1 MLNRINKIS
10 TVMLLV
16 TGLLSSCRPVD
27 ESGSSLT
34 GLETDEHFKAED
46 WTTSTGH
53 IEKLETL
60 GEELSRK
67 PVVIYYAVD
76 GEEPF
81 MQAAVDYSVRSLR
94 EACAGAVNW
103 IAFLNSHYV
112 YNSEKYLKC
121 VDGKYSEMK
130 LNGYFDKVI
139 DVVAKA
145 DNDPSKASANGLN
158 YDLKHDKKFNKFF
171 DKKSRDDKKVE
182 RYPLA
187 HPEVFA
193 LALKKTRAIFA
204 PSEHV
209 YFLHVYS
216 HGAEEFV
223 LTGLTEA
230 QLNTKT
236 ERQNTAM
243 KTVLDSI
250 GKSALDDK
258 DPANVD
264 GRNRVACESKGAKWT
279 GRACYCAA
287 TKSYLNQFFGTCNA
301 NVGYAG
307 LGNASVREFSLAT
320 LGLGRQLGD
329 VRSARYSVGQQGV
342 GQQGVGQQGLGQQGV
357 GQQGVGQQG
366 VGQQG
371 VGQQGVG
378 QQGVGQQGVGQ
389 QGVGQQGV
397 GQQGVGQ
404 QGVGQQG
411 VGQQGVGQQGVG
423 QQGIGFDDVG
433 QAGLGANGVGVD
445 NHFGTP
451 HKVFLQVLKDAGAKN
466 MKFAHVFLE
475 ACNTKIGENSEVLA
489 FLKDKVTNVHTLY
502 SAKGNMW
509 YRNMDWNLII
519 DEVKDSND
527 QARVMLDIVLGV
539 EETMP
544 NYVKKKVSK

>member
-1 MLNRINKIS
+1 MLNRTTQTSIIAM
-10 TVMLLV
+10 MLAA
-16 TGLLSSCRPVD
+16 GLMSSCRPAA
-27 ESGSSLT
+27 ESGSGLT
-34 GLETDEHFKAED
+34 GFETEEHFKAED
-46 WTTSTGH
+46 WTTSTGD
-53 IEKLETL
+53 IEKLDNL
-60 GEELSRK
+60 GSELSRK

-94 EACAGAVNW
+94 ESCAANVNW

-112 YNSEKYLKC
+112 YNDEKYLKC
-121 VDGKYSEMK
+121 VDGKYSEVK
-130 LNGYFDKVI
+130 LNGYFDKVL
-139 DVVAKA
+139 DVVAKES
-145 DNDPSKASANGLN
+145 NDPSKAKENGLN

-171 DKKSRDDKKVE
+171 SKHAREDKKVE

-193 LALKKTRAIFA
+193 LALQKTRTVFA
-204 PSEHV
+204 PSDHV
-209 YFLHVYS
+209 YFLHIYS

-223 LTGLTEA
+223 LTGLTES
-230 QLNTKT
+230 QLDTKT
-236 ERQNTAM
+236 KRQNDAM
-243 KTVLDSI
+243 KTVLDGI
-250 GKSALDDK
+250 GKTALDDT

-279 GRACYCAA
+279 GRACYCPA
-287 TKSYLNQFFGTCNA
+287 TKTYLNQFFGKCDA
-301 NVGYAG
+301 KVGYAG

-329 VRSARYSVGQQGV
+329 VRQARYNSVGQQGV
-342 GQQGVGQQGLGQQGV
+342 GQQGV

-433 QAGLGANGVGVD
+433 EAGLGANGVGVD

-451 HKVFLQVLKDAGAKN
+451 HKVFLQILKDADKKD

-475 ACNTKIGENSEVLA
+475 ACNTKIGENSKVKA
-489 FLKDKVTNVHTLY
+489 FLKEEVKNVHTLY

-509 YRNMDWNLII
+509 YRNMDWNLIF
-519 DEVKDSND
+519 DEIKDSND
-527 QARVMLDIVLGV
+527 QARTMLEFVLAV

-544 NYVKKKVSK
+544 NYVQKKKESK

>member
-1 MLNRINKIS
+1 MLTRVTQINTI
-10 TVMLLV
+10 VAMLLAA
-16 TGLLSSCRPVD
+16 GFMSSCRPGA
-27 ESGSSLT
+27 ESGSNLN
-34 GLETDEHFKAED
+34 GIETEEHFNAED
-46 WTTSTGH
+46 WSTSTGQV
-53 IEKLETL
+53 ENLQAL
-60 GEELSRK
+60 GSELSRK
-67 PVVIYYAVD
+67 PVVVYYAVD

-94 EACAGAVNW
+94 EACKGAVNW

-112 YNSEKYLKC
+112 YNNEKYLKC
-121 VDGKYSEMK
+121 VNGKYSEVK
-130 LNGYFDKVI
+130 LAGYFDKVLDI
-139 DVVAKA
+139 VSKA
-145 DNDPSKASANGLN
+145 DTNPSEAKVNGLN
-158 YDLKHDKKFNKFF
+158 YGLKHDKKFNEFF
-171 DKKSRDDKKVE
+171 SKIARDDKKVE

-193 LALKKTRAIFA
+193 LALQKTRAIFA

-209 YFLHVYS
+209 FFLHIYS

-223 LTGLTEA
+223 LTGLTEK

-236 ERQNTAM
+236 SRQNDAM
-243 KTVLDSI
+243 KSVLDAI
-250 GKSALDDK
+250 GKTALDDT

-279 GRACYCAA
+279 GRACYCPA
-287 TKSYLNQFFGTCNA
+287 TKIYLNQFFGKCDA
-301 NVGYAG
+301 RVGFAG

-329 VRSARYSVGQQGV
+329 VSHARYSS
-342 GQQGVGQQGLGQQGV
+342 
-357 GQQGVGQQG
+357 VGQQG

-433 QAGLGANGVGVD
+433 EAGLGANGVGVD

-451 HKVFLQVLKDAGAKN
+451 HKVFLQVLKDAGKKDMN
-466 MKFAHVFLE
+466 FAHVFLE
-475 ACNTKIGENSEVLA
+475 ACNTKIGENKALKE
-489 FLKDKVTNVHTLY
+489 FLKDEVTNVHTLY

-509 YRNMDWNLII
+509 YRNLDWNLII
-519 DEVKDSND
+519 DEVKDSNEP
-527 QARVMLDIVLGV
+527 ARNMLDIVLGV

-544 NYVKKKVSK
+544 NYVQIKKETK

>member
-1 MLNRINKIS
+1 MIAM
-10 TVMLLV
+10 TLV
-16 TGLLSSCRPVD
+16 AGLMSSCRPAA
-27 ESGSSLT
+27 ESGSGLT

-46 WTTSTGH
+46 WKTETGD
-53 IEKLETL
+53 IETQSEL
-60 GEELSRK
+60 GDAMSRK
-67 PVVIYYAVD
+67 PVVVYYAVD

-81 MQAAVDYSVRSLR
+81 MQAAADYSVRALR
-94 EACAGAVNW
+94 ESCAANVNW

-112 YNSEKYLKC
+112 YNNETYLKC
-121 VDGKYSEMK
+121 VDGKYSEVK

-139 DVVAKA
+139 DVVSNES
-145 DNDPSKASANGLN
+145 NDPTKASGNGLK
-158 YDLKHDKKFNKFF
+158 YDLGHDKKFNKFF
-171 DKKSRDDKKVE
+171 GKKARDDKKVE

-193 LALKKTRAIFA
+193 LALQKTRAVFA

-230 QLNTKT
+230 QLETKT
-236 ERQNTAM
+236 KRQNDAM
-243 KTVLDSI
+243 KTVLDGI
-250 GKSALDDK
+250 GKTALDDK

-279 GRACYCAA
+279 GRACYCPA
-287 TKSYLNQFFGTCNA
+287 TKTYLNQFFGKCDGK
-301 NVGYAG
+301 VGYAG

-329 VRSARYSVGQQGV
+329 VRQARYNS
-342 GQQGVGQQGLGQQGV
+342 
-357 GQQGVGQQG
+357 
-366 VGQQG
+366 

-433 QAGLGANGVGVD
+433 EAGLGANGVGVD

-451 HKVFLQVLKDAGAKN
+451 HKVFLQVLKDADKKD

-475 ACNTKIGENSEVLA
+475 ACNTKIGENSKMKA
-489 FLKDKVTNVHTLY
+489 FLKDEVKNVHTLY

-509 YRNMDWNLII
+509 YRNMDWNLILA
-519 DEVKDSND
+519 EVKDSND
-527 QARVMLDIVLGV
+527 QAQQMLEFVLAV
-539 EETMP
+539 EKTMP
-544 NYVKKKVSK
+544 NYVKKKESK